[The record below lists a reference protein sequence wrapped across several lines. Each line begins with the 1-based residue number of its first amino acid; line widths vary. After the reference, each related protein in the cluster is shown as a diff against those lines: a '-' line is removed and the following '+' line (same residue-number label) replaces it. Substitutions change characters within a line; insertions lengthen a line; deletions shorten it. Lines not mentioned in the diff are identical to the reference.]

1 LSGGRSNKHSGVEH
15 ESEMKRIA
23 RLWVNGDEV
32 EVAVEPSTLLL
43 DVLRESLGLTGTRR
57 GCETSYC
64 GACTVL
70 IDGQT
75 AHSCTILAALV
86 GERKI
91 TTIEGLAQGGRLDP
105 LQESFIEHNGFQ
117 CGYCTPGMILAGK
130 ALLLANPN
138 PSEADVRR
146 AIDGNLCRCTGYQKI
161 VKAIME
167 GAKKRA
173 ADLH

>member
-1 LSGGRSNKHSGVEH
+1 
-15 ESEMKRIA
+15 MKRII
-23 RLWVNGDEV
+23 RLQVNGDEF

-43 DVLRESLGLTGTRR
+43 DVLRESLGLTGARR

-70 IDGQT
+70 IDGRV
-75 AHSCTILAALV
+75 AHSCAMLAVLV
-86 GERKI
+86 GERKV
-91 TTIEGLAQGGRLDP
+91 TTVEGLTRDGKLDP

-130 ALLLANPN
+130 ALVMENPEVT
-138 PSEADVRR
+138 EADVRR

-161 VKAIME
+161 VAAILD
-167 GAKKRA
+167 GARKYA
-173 ADLH
+173 ASISSFTRDG

>member
-1 LSGGRSNKHSGVEH
+1 
-15 ESEMKRIA
+15 MKRVVELSI
-23 RLWVNGDEV
+23 NGDKV

-43 DVLRESLGLTGTRR
+43 DLLRDTLGLTGTRR

-70 IDGQT
+70 IDGQV
-75 AHSCTILAALV
+75 AHSCALLAVLI

-91 TTIEGLAQGGRLDP
+91 TTIEGLAQSGKLDA
-105 LQESFIEHNGFQ
+105 LQESFIQHNGFQ

-130 ALLLANPN
+130 ALLTENPN
-138 PSEADVRR
+138 VTEADVRR

-161 VKAIME
+161 VAAIID
-167 GAKKRA
+167 GAVKYA
-173 ADLH
+173 AKQNA

>member
-1 LSGGRSNKHSGVEH
+1 
-15 ESEMKRIA
+15 MKRIIA
-23 RLWVNGDEV
+23 LEINGDQV

-43 DVLRESLGLTGTRR
+43 DVLRDSLGLTGARR
-57 GCETSYC
+57 GCDTSYC

-86 GERKI
+86 TNRKI
-91 TTIEGLAQGGRLDP
+91 TTIEGLVVDGKLDP
-105 LQESFIEHNGFQ
+105 LQEAFIEENGFQ

-130 ALLLANPN
+130 ALLLENDRPTD
-138 PSEADVRR
+138 ADVRR

-161 VKAIME
+161 VSSILA
-167 GAKKRA
+167 GARKYAQQK
-173 ADLH
+173 

>member
-1 LSGGRSNKHSGVEH
+1 
-15 ESEMKRIA
+15 M
-23 RLWVNGDEV
+23 
-32 EVAVEPSTLLL
+32 
-43 DVLRESLGLTGTRR
+43 DVLRDSLGLTGARR

-75 AHSCTILAALV
+75 AHSCTLLAALV

-91 TTIEGLAQGGRLDP
+91 TTIEGLAAPGKLDP
-105 LQESFIEHNGFQ
+105 LQEAFIEQNGFQ

-130 ALLLANPN
+130 ALLMENAD
-138 PSEADVRR
+138 PSEDAVRR

-161 VKAIME
+161 VASIRE
-167 GAKKRA
+167 GAKKYSRQGKA
-173 ADLH
+173 NQKLKGDK

>member
-1 LSGGRSNKHSGVEH
+1 
-15 ESEMKRIA
+15 MKRIV
-23 RLWVNGDEV
+23 RLWINGDDV

-43 DVLRESLGLTGTRR
+43 DVLRDSGLTGTRR

-64 GACTVL
+64 GVCTVL
-70 IDGQT
+70 LDGRM
-75 AHSCTILAALV
+75 AHSCTVLAVLV

-91 TTIEGLAQGGRLDP
+91 TTVEGLAQDGKLDP

-130 ALLLANPN
+130 ALLTEKPN

-146 AIDGNLCRCTGYQKI
+146 GLDGNLCRCTGYQKI
-161 VKAIME
+161 VAAILD
-167 GAKKRA
+167 GAKKYAEKRNA
-173 ADLH
+173 

>member
-1 LSGGRSNKHSGVEH
+1 
-15 ESEMKRIA
+15 MKRIIA
-23 RLWVNGDEV
+23 LGINGDQV

-43 DVLRESLGLTGTRR
+43 DVLRDSLGLTGARR
-57 GCETSYC
+57 GCDTSYC

-86 GERKI
+86 TDRKI
-91 TTIEGLAQGGRLDP
+91 TTIEGLVADGKLDP
-105 LQESFIEHNGFQ
+105 LQEAFIEENGFQ

-130 ALLLANPN
+130 ALLLENDRPTD
-138 PSEADVRR
+138 ADVRR

-161 VKAIME
+161 VSSILA
-167 GAKKRA
+167 GARKYAEQK
-173 ADLH
+173 